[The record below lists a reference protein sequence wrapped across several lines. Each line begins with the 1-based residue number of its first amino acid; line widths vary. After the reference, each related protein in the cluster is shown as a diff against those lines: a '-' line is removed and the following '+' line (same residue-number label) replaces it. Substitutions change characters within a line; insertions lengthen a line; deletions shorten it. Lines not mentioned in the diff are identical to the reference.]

1 MLYVSIKLKIACPSR
16 GGGRDNVVS
25 QEGLRSE
32 SQAEPQKH
40 VVNQDKHGYVSGS
53 STRLPV
59 DGDTLV
65 PSPPL

>member
-16 GGGRDNVVS
+16 GGGGRDNVVT

-40 VVNQDKHGYVSGS
+40 VNQDKHGYVSGS
-53 STRLPV
+53 STGLPV